1 MFAKFEITN
10 RLAAAVSAL
19 ALSAAMIAATVTVPG
34 QADSAQ
40 FAAAY
45 VSVLA

>member
-1 MFAKFEITN
+1 MFTKFAITN
-10 RLAAAVSAL
+10 RLAAAASAL
-19 ALSAAMIAATVTVPG
+19 ALSAAMIAATVTVPAT
-34 QADSAQ
+34 ADSAQ